1 MACPLAIGRAV
12 AIATPMPRK
21 TTASSD
27 TAAHDA
33 TPENA
38 GESWQ
43 ISMFGHRDLIE
54 AALIAHEDAWDWD
67 QELILSGGE
76 ITEDKPDDWRM
87 DVFLPRKP
95 TAADRAAIRAL
106 FGKEGRK
113 SLAPAFTEE
122 RLPEVDWITLSQEGL
137 EPIHAGRFIVHT
149 PDHEVEAEEGI
160 HAFTIPASRAFG
172 TGHHATTA
180 GCLEMLSVMKSEG
193 LVVRNIADIGTG
205 TGLLAFAG
213 LHLWPRALATASDID
228 DACVGVVDYNAQI
241 NDVPQGHRAGEL
253 TMLVADGMND
263 PVLQARGPYDLLIA
277 NILAGPLIEL
287 APDFARALVPGGS
300 LLLAGLLA
308 TQESQVRAACRR
320 AGLRIA
326 RRKVHGDWSVLWL
339 RKRLGVSVRATRP
352 GVLPEWAKVWQ

>member
-1 MACPLAIGRAV
+1 MARKPKVQPGS
-12 AIATPMPRK
+12 TPP
-21 TTASSD
+21 AD
-27 TAAHDA
+27 TS
-33 TPENA
+33 EN
-38 GESWQ
+38 EERSWQ
-43 ISMFGHRDLIE
+43 ISMFADRPIIE

-67 QELILSGGE
+67 YELILSGGE

-95 TAADRAAIRAL
+95 TDADREAIRAL
-106 FGKEGRK
+106 FAGGV
-113 SLAPAFTEE
+113 PAFHEE
-122 RLPEVDWITLSQEGL
+122 QLPEVDWITQSQEGL

-149 PDHEVEAEEGI
+149 PDHEVKAEAGM

-180 GCLEMLSVMKSEG
+180 GCLEMLTLMRGEG
-193 LVVRNIADIGTG
+193 MIVRNLADIGTG

-228 DACVGVVDYNAQI
+228 AACVGVVDYNAQI
-241 NDVPQGHRAGEL
+241 NHVTLGAGAGEL
-253 TMLVADGMND
+253 TMLVADGMDD

-287 APDFARALVPGGS
+287 APHFARALVPGGS

-308 TQESQVRAACRR
+308 TQEDQVRAACRR
-320 AGLRIA
+320 AGLRLA

-339 RKRLGVSVRATRP
+339 RKRPGVAVRASRP
-352 GVLPEWAKVWQ
+352 GVLPDWARVWQ